1 MTKMVMKF
9 PPYIEKNLSKI
20 INIDKP
26 HENHMKTTWKIMTLF
41 KLFTDYRASI
51 YKYLLDKYVH
61 LQTYK

>member
-9 PPYIEKNLSKI
+9 PPYIEKNLSKM

-26 HENHMKTTWKIMTLF
+26 HEKGLIMTLF

-51 YKYLLDKYVH
+51 NKYLLDKYVH